1 MSTERLIVDEAL
13 ADDFVT
19 KLAVKASSLLAGDP
33 REPVVLGSMIDLSA
47 AERMDE
53 LIADAIAKGAV
64 LVCGGRRSG
73 TIVEA
78 TLIDRVTPAM
88 RLYQEESFG
97 PVKPIVRVA
106 VSMRRSG
113 SPTTPNTDY
122 PPRCSA
128 RIFSAPW
135 PTPKEFNPASAI
147 STARL
152 LPMKRKCHSA
162 A

>member
-19 KLAVKASSLLAGDP
+19 KLAVKASSLPAGDP

-53 LIADAIAKGAV
+53 LIADAIARGAV

-88 RLYQEESFG
+88 RLYQEE
-97 PVKPIVRVA
+97 IVRA
-106 VSMRRSG
+106 G
-113 SPTTPNTDY
+113 ETD
-122 PPRCSA
+122 R
-128 RIFSAPW
+128 
-135 PTPKEFNPASAI
+135 
-147 STARL
+147 
-152 LPMKRKCHSA
+152 
-162 A
+162 